1 MNKIAAVTGAT
12 GFVGKHMVRLLTRQ
26 GYHVRALTRR
36 PQPDSDHVEWVE
48 GTFQDELALTRLIT
62 GADVVYHIAGAI
74 KARNFAEF
82 ATINRDSVMA
92 LLNAL
97 PNDEPRPH
105 FILLSSL
112 AARERSL
119 SHYAES
125 KRQGEEVLFDHA
137 PADLDWTIIRAPAVY
152 GPGDYEILKLFK
164 SLKWGFS
171 LVPGSKNNR
180 TSLIFVE
187 DLVGAMAECANCEQ
201 VYSKILDV
209 DDNREDGYSLQE
221 IFSTASEIMN
231 RRAVK
236 LTAGRKSLKL
246 FAHTNK
252 FMSRIFGYVPM
263 VSPEKVN
270 ELCHPDWRCR
280 DEHIKNFIAWEP
292 KIGLNKGLEICF
304 RWYREENL
312 L

>member
-1 MNKIAAVTGAT
+1 MSKIAAVTGAT
-12 GFVGKHMVRLLTRQ
+12 GFVGKHMVRHLAAR
-26 GYHVRALTRR
+26 GYTVRALTRK
-36 PQPDSDHVEWVE
+36 PQPSLESVDWIEGGFHDSD
-48 GTFQDELALTRLIT
+48 ALTKLVA
-62 GADVVYHIAGAI
+62 GADVIFHIAGAI
-74 KARNFAEF
+74 KARNFQEF
-82 ATINRDSVMA
+82 AAINRDSVSA
-92 LLNAL
+92 LLDAI
-97 PNDEPRPH
+97 PAKRPKPH
-105 FILLSSL
+105 FVLLSSL
-112 AARERSL
+112 AARERHL
-119 SHYAES
+119 SPYAES
-125 KRQGEEVLFDHA
+125 KRQGEEILFDHA
-137 PADLDWTIIRAPAVY
+137 PQDLNWSIIRAPAVY

-171 LVPGSKNNR
+171 LVPGSRNNR

-187 DLVGAMAECANCEQ
+187 DLVTAMTECANCEN
-201 VYSKILDV
+201 VFFKILDV
-209 DDNREDGYSLQE
+209 DDSTEGGYSLQE
-221 IFSTASEIMN
+221 IFATASEIMN

-292 KIGLNKGLEICF
+292 KIRLNKGLEICF

>member
-1 MNKIAAVTGAT
+1 MSKTAAVTGAT
-12 GFVGKHMVRLLTRQ
+12 GFVGKHMVHQLTAR
-26 GYHVRALTRR
+26 GYRVKALVRR
-36 PQPDSDHVEWVE
+36 PQQPMENVEWIE
-48 GTFQDELALTRLIT
+48 GDFHNEAAVSQFVSGT
-62 GADVVYHIAGAI
+62 DVLFHIAGAI
-74 KARNFAEF
+74 KARNFQEF
-82 ATINRDSVMA
+82 ATINRDSVTV

-97 PNDEPRPH
+97 PPEGPAPH
-105 FILLSSL
+105 FVLLSSL
-112 AARERSL
+112 AARERYL

-125 KRQGEEVLFDHA
+125 KRQGEEVLLDHA
-137 PADLDWTIIRAPAVY
+137 PAHLNWTIIRAPAIY

-171 LVPGSKNNR
+171 LVPGSRHNR
-180 TSLIFVE
+180 TSVIFVE
-187 DLVGAMAECANCEQ
+187 DLVSAMAECTRCETA
-201 VYSKILDV
+201 YSKILDV
-209 DDNREDGYSLQE
+209 DDSAENGYSLQE
-221 IFSTASEIMN
+221 IFNTASQIMN
-231 RRAVK
+231 RRALK

-252 FMSRIFGYVPM
+252 FISRIFGYVPM

-280 DEHIKNFIAWEP
+280 DEHIKNFVAWEP
-292 KIGLNKGLEICF
+292 KIRLNKGLEICF